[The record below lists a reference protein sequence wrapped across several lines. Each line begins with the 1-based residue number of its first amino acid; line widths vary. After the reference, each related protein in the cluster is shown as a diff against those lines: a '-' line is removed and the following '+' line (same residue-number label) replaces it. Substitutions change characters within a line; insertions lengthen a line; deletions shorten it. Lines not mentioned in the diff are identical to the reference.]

1 MGARRG
7 KGVGVTLRDAAKA
20 GALRE
25 WCEGQLKDNAD
36 GEKSDPLNNEVRRL
50 ACVLSDQLA
59 AGGLKIA
66 DVAALVKEVS
76 DDGFLARARRL
87 GAVHPLDADY
97 LAPAVEAVL
106 SPFASQPFEALAAH
120 LSQTRAGVVFTAHP
134 TFAMSRSL
142 RRTLADCA
150 RAEVERVRAGVTT
163 FTEGLSSKLKA
174 LTHRPD
180 ETITLADEHAD
191 AISAIENAQ
200 YAISELVH
208 EIFSWARK
216 HFPDQWRDLRP
227 HPVSLATWVG
237 YDLDGRTDIHWTT
250 TLEIRLSEKAR
261 QLDRYATQLA
271 SLGYPLGSS
280 IDRLQRQLKA
290 SSEEAA
296 EIAVA
301 FRNAAEDPSRLV
313 AAANR
318 LTASGATRLTSLASA
333 IDVLDAEI
341 ASQPKLDVAQMAA
354 LARTCM
360 ENFGLGVGRVHL
372 RLNAAQIRSA
382 LQNELGLSAGREVL
396 DRTTLDSAAELAAVA
411 RARNVNFS
419 SLFAEKTTA
428 RRQFMLCAQIIK
440 HIDADAPIRFLIA
453 ECEAPATVM
462 GAIYLARLYGVD
474 THIDISPLF
483 ETPEAIERGG
493 RLIER
498 LLEEPEFLAYVN
510 GRGRLA
516 IQLGFSDSGR
526 FMGQIAANLAIER
539 LQILTARSL
548 ARKGLTNVEVIIFN
562 THGESLGRGGY
573 IGGLSERL
581 DYLMTPWA
589 RARFAHENIP
599 LNCEVSFQGGDGYI
613 HFDNV
618 QLAASTIGTVFR
630 WAMTPPVRDPSD
642 AYYGDINFSWDVYR
656 AIKSWQEHLFETPHY
671 QTALSAFAPGFLPVT
686 GSRKTR
692 RQSGASKGDG
702 ARALRAI
709 PHNAILQQLAA
720 PANVFGGLGFAAA
733 REPDRFATWA
743 AASPRIQQVVRLAH
757 AARELTS
764 LSILRSYAG
773 LYDPSLWTV
782 RARHSASVQQAMVY
796 SAIADRLD
804 VRGIDVS
811 LSRLTNLLSVDRRK
825 FDTAVNAPPGVESD
839 RFSADLYVLHAARIA
854 LIMHAFTLV
863 ASLPAF
869 SPRHDVTQDSL
880 IDLALSLNLTE
891 IAGTIVEIF
900 PTSGQGASEL
910 SGLTEP
916 ADPLDDIAGYPEIE
930 RRFARPLLE
939 IDVILK
945 DITVGISHFYGA
957 FG

>member
-1 MGARRG
+1 MT
-7 KGVGVTLRDAAKA
+7 VHDAAKMS
-20 GALRE
+20 ALRD
-25 WCEGQLKDNAD
+25 WCQKQLKDNAD

-50 ACVLSDQLA
+50 ACVLSDRLSE
-59 AGGLKIA
+59 GELKIS
-66 DVAALVKEVS
+66 DVAALAKEVS
-76 DDGFLARARRL
+76 DDGFVARARRL
-87 GAVHPLDADY
+87 GALHPLNADY
-97 LAPAVEAVL
+97 LAPAVDAVL

-134 TFAMSRSL
+134 TFAMSRQL
-142 RRTLADCA
+142 RQLLVAYA
-150 RAEVERVRAGVTT
+150 RLEAEGVRFDVARSRQGV
-163 FTEGLSSKLKA
+163 LSKLKT
-174 LTHRPD
+174 LPHRPD
-180 ETITLADEHAD
+180 DAITLADEHAD
-191 AISAIENAQ
+191 AISTIERAQ
-200 YAISELVH
+200 YAIGELIH

-237 YDLDGRTDIHWTT
+237 YDLDGRTDIHWTA

-261 QLDRYATQLA
+261 QLDRYATQLGR
-271 SLGYPLGSS
+271 LGYPPGSS
-280 IDRLQRQLKA
+280 LEGLQRQLKA
-290 SSEEAA
+290 ASDEAA
-296 EIAVA
+296 EAAAA
-301 FRNAAEDPSRLV
+301 FRNAADHPTRLV

-318 LTASGATRLTSLASA
+318 LTANGPARLTSLASA
-333 IDVLDAEI
+333 INTLDAEI
-341 ASQPKLDVAQMAA
+341 GSQPNLDVAQMLA
-354 LARTCM
+354 LVRTCM

-396 DRTTLDSAAELAAVA
+396 DRTTLDSAAALAAVA
-411 RARNVNFS
+411 HSRNVNFG

-498 LLEEPEFLAYVN
+498 LLEEPEFLAYIK

-548 ARKGLTNVEVIIFN
+548 ARKGLTNVEVVIFN

-613 HFDNV
+613 HFDDLK
-618 QLAASTIGTVFR
+618 LAGSTIGSIFQ
-630 WAMTPPVRDPSD
+630 WAMTPPVRNPND

-671 QTALSAFAPGFLPVT
+671 QTALSAFAPSFLPVT

-720 PANVFGGLGFAAA
+720 PANVFGGMGFAAA
-733 REPDRFATWA
+733 REPDRFASWA

-757 AARELTS
+757 AARDLTS

-782 RARHSASVQQAMVY
+782 RARHSASVRQAMVY
-796 SAIADRLD
+796 STIADRLD

-825 FDTAVNAPPGVESD
+825 FDTAVYAPPGVGSD
-839 RFSADLYVLHAARIA
+839 RFSADLYILHAARIA

-869 SPRHDVTQDSL
+869 SPRHDVTQESL

-891 IAGTIVEIF
+891 TAGTIVEIF
-900 PTSGQGASEL
+900 PTAGQGASEL
-910 SGLTEP
+910 SGLIESADP
-916 ADPLDDIAGYPEIE
+916 ADDVAGYPEIE
-930 RRFARPLLE
+930 KRFARPLLG